1 MPLSSPLHTAI
12 EAAIAAGDII
22 RRKFPQTREITSKGW
37 RDIVT
42 DADFAAQKAISR
54 IITQRF
60 PDHAFL
66 SEEGRHDIDLSA
78 PIPTWVVD
86 PLDGTTNYSHRFPS
100 FCVAI
105 ALAHY
110 DEIQVG
116 VVHDPLRA
124 QTYFAEKGRGA
135 FVRGAKG
142 RARAKRL
149 HVSNLTDIGDSLISV
164 DWARKPEVRERI
176 VAALGRIAAECRSI
190 RAVGSAQLGLAYV
203 AAGYLDGYYHLA
215 LQPWDVAAG
224 ALLVTEAGG
233 KISTPSGSAWRLGIA
248 EAVASNGALH
258 AAILKSLALG

>member
-1 MPLSSPLHTAI
+1 MPHSSPLQTAI

-22 RRKFPQTREITSKGW
+22 RRKFPQTREIKSKGW

-42 DADFAAQKAISR
+42 DADFAAQKTISR
-54 IITQRF
+54 IITRRF

-100 FCVAI
+100 FSVAI
-105 ALAHY
+105 ALAHHG
-110 DEIQVG
+110 EMQIG

-124 QTYFAEKGRGA
+124 ETYFAEKGRGA

-142 RARAKRL
+142 RARSL
-149 HVSNLTDIGDSLISV
+149 HVSTLTDLGDSLIAV

-176 VAALGRIAAECRSI
+176 VAALSRVAADCRSI
-190 RAVGSAQLGLAYV
+190 RAIGSAELGLAYI

-233 KISTPSGSAWRLGIA
+233 KISTPSGSTWHLGNP
-248 EAVASNGALH
+248 EAVASNGKLHGALV
-258 AAILKSLALG
+258 KSLGLGD